1 MTRSAQN
8 VKKCFYSNVKCSA
21 TKFSALSFLACSKFL
36 LTDQRALSRIHVERL
51 HPYEKLI
58 FNSCFVSLKRPSHL
72 MTFLFIYLFIYFTT
86 QKLKNMKR
94 NEKVKRKW
102 RGNVRRNHRAYRRR
116 LSRYSAVT

>member
-72 MTFLFIYLFIYFTT
+72 MTFLFIYLFIYLFHHT
-86 QKLKNMKR
+86 
-94 NEKVKRKW
+94 KVKKYEEKRKSKAKVA
-102 RGNVRRNHRAYRRR
+102 RKR
-116 LSRYSAVT
+116 